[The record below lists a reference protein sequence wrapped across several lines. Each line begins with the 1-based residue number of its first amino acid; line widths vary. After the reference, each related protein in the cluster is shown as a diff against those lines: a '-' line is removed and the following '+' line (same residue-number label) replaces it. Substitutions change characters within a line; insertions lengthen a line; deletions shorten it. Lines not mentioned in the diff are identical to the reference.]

1 MVYDLTYYNTII
13 DKFCLW
19 YIELNTYL
27 EMLPKYKI
35 SPEIHLA
42 HIQRFV
48 KVNDSALLSL
58 SFAGVC
64 QNVHVF
70 TITILPSYIQYF
82 QIRRATMRVYLVYV
96 CFSDYLN
103 SLFNQDHKSTINKLC
118 FTRRYRPV
126 YNLSWWKHVHT
137 MYVYLYYTVNN
148 KSSICCNNNNWLPL
162 FMTMCKWMFTKVFFT
177 M

>member
-1 MVYDLTYYNTII
+1 MYYNTII

-27 EMLPKYKI
+27 EILPKYKI

-42 HIQRFV
+42 HIKRFV
-48 KVNDSALLSL
+48 KVNDFALLYL

-70 TITILPSYIQYF
+70 TITILSSYIQYF

-126 YNLSWWKHVHT
+126 MVKT
-137 MYVYLYYTVNN
+137 CTYVYLYYTVNN
-148 KSSICCNNNNWLPL
+148 KSSICYNNNNWLPL